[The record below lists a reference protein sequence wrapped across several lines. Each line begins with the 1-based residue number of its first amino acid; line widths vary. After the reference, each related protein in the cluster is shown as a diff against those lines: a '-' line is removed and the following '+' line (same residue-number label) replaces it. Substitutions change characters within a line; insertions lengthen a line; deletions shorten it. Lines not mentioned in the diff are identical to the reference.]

1 MAVVGD
7 EGSILINAGPDF
19 LAQVDLLPRPASG
32 NTRRSPVAA
41 VLLTNAD
48 LDHVLGLL
56 SMREG
61 AALHLYATD
70 AVRQTLSK
78 AFAIDSLLR
87 SFTDLQWHE
96 VHPSVPFSIA
106 AESHRHIEVRA
117 IFLPATAPLFDRTNE
132 AQIGHSIAY
141 ELRDLIDGKRLLVAP
156 DVGEITPELHEALCR
171 ADAVLFDGTFW
182 TDDELQ
188 RIKPGARTSRA
199 MGHVPIADGSL
210 DVLRSLKATHKSY
223 FHINNTNPILNPASR
238 ERSLVE
244 SAGIRVEEDGAEW
257 IL

>member
-1 MAVVGD
+1 V
-7 EGSILINAGPDF
+7 LINAGPDF
-19 LAQVDLLPRPASG
+19 LSQVDLLPRPSAG
-32 NTRRSPVAA
+32 DARRSPVAA

-61 AALHLYATD
+61 TALHVYATD
-70 AVRQTLSK
+70 GVRQTLSK

-87 SFTDLQWHE
+87 SFTDLQWHD
-96 VHPSVPFSIA
+96 VQPGNPFSID
-106 AESHRHIEVRA
+106 AESHRSIEIRA
-117 IFLPATAPLFDRTNE
+117 IFLPANAPLFDRTND
-132 AQIGHSIAY
+132 AATGHSIAY
-141 ELRDLIDGKRLLVAP
+141 ELYDQSTGKRLLVAP
-156 DVGEITPELHEALCR
+156 DVGEITPKLREALHA

-182 TDDELQ
+182 SDDELQ

-199 MGHVPIADGSL
+199 MGHVPISAGSL
-210 DVLRSLKATHKSY
+210 DVLRTLKATHKSY
-223 FHINNTNPILNPASR
+223 FHINNTNPILNPASP

>member
-1 MAVVGD
+1 MIGH
-7 EGSILINAGPDF
+7 EGSVLINAGPDF
-19 LAQVDLLPRPASG
+19 LSQVDFLPRPSVGDA
-32 NTRRSPVAA
+32 RCSPVAA

-48 LDHVLGLL
+48 LDHVLGLI

-61 AALHLYATD
+61 AALPIYATE

-78 AFAIDSLLR
+78 AFPIDSLLR
-87 SFTDLQWHE
+87 SFTDLQWHD
-96 VHPSVPFSIA
+96 VQPDVPFFID
-106 AESHRHIEVRA
+106 AESHRGIEVRA
-117 IFLPATAPLFDRTNE
+117 IFLPAGAPLFDRTNDAE
-132 AQIGHSIAY
+132 TGHSVAY
-141 ELRDLIDGKRLLVAP
+141 ALHDLTTGKRLVVAP
-156 DVGEITPELHEALCR
+156 DVGEVTPELREALHA

-182 TDDELQ
+182 SDDELQ

-210 DVLRSLKATHKSY
+210 DLLRSLKATHKTY
-223 FHINNTNPILNPASR
+223 FHINNTNPVLNPASP

>member
-1 MAVVGD
+1 MAIIGADSSV
-7 EGSILINAGPDF
+7 LINAGPDF
-19 LAQVDLLPRPASG
+19 LSRVDFLPRPSG
-32 NTRRSPVAA
+32 NSRQSPVAA

-56 SMREG
+56 CMREG

-70 AVRQTLSK
+70 AVRQSLSK

-87 SFTDLQWHE
+87 SFTDLQWH
-96 VHPSVPFSIA
+96 VVQPTVPFSIA
-106 AESHRHIEVRA
+106 GDIEVRA
-117 IFLPATAPLFDRTNE
+117 IFLPANAPLFDRVNDAET
-132 AQIGHSIAY
+132 GHSVAY
-141 ELRDLIDGKRLLVAP
+141 DLHDRETGKRLLVAP
-156 DVGEITPELHEALCR
+156 DVGEITPELHEALHA

-182 TDDELQ
+182 RDDELQ

-199 MGHVPIADGSL
+199 MGHVPIAEGSL
-210 DVLRSLKATHKSY
+210 DLLRSLKAPYKSY
-223 FHINNTNPILNPASR
+223 FHINNTNPILNPASP

>member
-1 MAVVGD
+1 V
-7 EGSILINAGPDF
+7 LINAGPDF
-19 LAQVDLLPRPASG
+19 LSQVDLLPRPASG
-32 NTRRSPVAA
+32 DTRRSPVAA

-48 LDHVLGLL
+48 LDHVLGLV

-61 AALHLYATD
+61 AALHVYATD
-70 AVRQTLSK
+70 AVRQTLTK

-96 VHPSVPFSIA
+96 VRPSVAFSIA
-106 AESHRHIEVRA
+106 AESHRNIEVRA
-117 IFLPATAPLFDRTNE
+117 IFLPAKAPLFDRTND
-132 AQIGHSIAY
+132 AQTGHSIAY
-141 ELRDLIDGKRLLVAP
+141 ELHDLTTGKRLVVAP
-156 DVGEITPELHEALCR
+156 DVSEITPELHAPLQT
-171 ADAVLFDGTFW
+171 ADAILFDGTFW

-199 MGHVPIADGSL
+199 MGHIPIMDGSL
-210 DVLRSLKATHKSY
+210 DLLRSLKATHKSY
-223 FHINNTNPILNPASR
+223 FHINNTNPILNPSSP

-244 SAGIRVEEDGAEW
+244 SMGIRVEEDAAEW

>member
-1 MAVVGD
+1 VIGS
-7 EGSILINAGPDF
+7 EGSVLINAGPDF
-19 LAQVDLLPRPASG
+19 LSQVDFLPRPSVGGA
-32 NTRRSPVAA
+32 RCSPVAA

-48 LDHVLGLL
+48 LDHVLGLI

-61 AALHLYATD
+61 AALRIYATE

-87 SFTDLQWHE
+87 SFTDLQWHD
-96 VHPSVPFSIA
+96 VQPGASFFIN
-106 AESHRHIEVRA
+106 AESQRSIEVRA
-117 IFLPATAPLFDRTNE
+117 IFLPAGAPLFDRTNDAE
-132 AQIGHSIAY
+132 IGHSIAY
-141 ELRDLIDGKRLLVAP
+141 EFRDLINGKRLLVAP

-210 DVLRSLKATHKSY
+210 DLLRSLKATHKSY

>member
-1 MAVVGD
+1 MIGNA
-7 EGSILINAGPDF
+7 GSLLINAGPDF
-19 LAQVDLLPRPASG
+19 LSQVDLLPRPSAESA
-32 NTRRSPVAA
+32 RRSPVAA

-61 AALHLYATD
+61 AALHVYATD

-87 SFTDLQWHE
+87 SFTDLQWHD
-96 VHPSVPFSIA
+96 VQPDVSFSID
-106 AESHRHIEVRA
+106 AESHRGIEVRA
-117 IFLPATAPLFDRTNE
+117 IFLPASAPLFDQTN
-132 AQIGHSIAY
+132 AAKTGHSIAY
-141 ELRDLIDGKRLLVAP
+141 ELHDRNTGRRLLVAP
-156 DVGEITPELHEALCR
+156 DVGEITPDLREALHA

-182 TDDELQ
+182 SDEELQ

-199 MGHVPIADGSL
+199 MGHVPIGDGSL
-210 DVLRSLKATHKSY
+210 DLLRSLKATHKSY
-223 FHINNTNPILNPASR
+223 FHINNTNPILNPGSP

-244 SAGIRVEEDGAEW
+244 RAGIRVEEDGAEW

>member
-1 MAVVGD
+1 M
-7 EGSILINAGPDF
+7 INAGPDF
-19 LAQVDLLPRPASG
+19 LSQVDLLPLPAAE
-32 NTRRSPVAA
+32 TVRRSPIAA

-61 AALHLYATD
+61 AALHIYATD

-87 SFTDLQWHE
+87 SFTDLRWHD
-96 VHPSVPFSIA
+96 VRPGIPFSLD
-106 AESHRHIEVRA
+106 AESHRRIEIRA
-117 IFLPATAPLFDRTNE
+117 LFLPAKAPLFDRMNDAET
-132 AQIGHSIAY
+132 GHSIAY
-141 ELRDLIDGKRLLVAP
+141 ELHDQSTGKRLLVAP
-156 DVGEITPELHEALCR
+156 DVGEITPELREALHA

-182 TDDELQ
+182 SDDELQ

-210 DVLRSLKATHKSY
+210 DLLRSLKATHKSY
-223 FHINNTNPILNPASR
+223 FHINNTNPILNPASP